1 MRDDVKKT
9 LYFLFEMIYTSRGMF
24 RERGKV
30 NGKEG
35 VGTETPSA
43 FFITGAADG
52 NKGAQAMLFITVC
65 ELKKRFPSASVY
77 CWDSCARIA
86 EYSFEQVPHP
96 SRLLDYLNAP
106 LAELCKTR
114 LKALL
119 RPSGVSSAVVR
130 FAPHFNKTAAVVDI
144 SGFMYASLWPRSVCE
159 RGAAFLKAARRFGLP
174 VFMMPQSFGPFEF
187 AKEDE
192 DLIPL
197 LEDVMSYPAI
207 IYARE
212 QQGADMLQTI
222 APRARIARSHD
233 LVLMSDAV
241 PAESVYRDPAAS
253 VHYRDL
259 PQGGHKVGILPNMRT
274 FDHGD
279 KAAILATYRRV
290 VDYLLETEA
299 TVYLF
304 RHSVEDLEA
313 ARWIKAFY
321 AENPRVILL
330 EDDMNC
336 LEYEYLAAQFD
347 YLIASRFHSIVHAFR
362 RSVPVVALG
371 WAEKYRSLLASV
383 GQERF
388 VFNLADTAAHDS
400 IVSAVQDMEAHW
412 QEERTV
418 IEKNLRKIRGGNCF
432 DFISAYYE
440 QN

>member
-1 MRDDVKKT
+1 MPRE
-9 LYFLFEMIYTSRGMF
+9 LNENESSR
-24 RERGKV
+24 RSL
-30 NGKEG
+30 NQP
-35 VGTETPSA
+35 PSV

-52 NKGAQAMLFITVC
+52 NKGAQAMLFVAAR
-65 ELKKRFPSASVY
+65 ELKKRFPSAAIY
-77 CWDSCARIA
+77 CWENCKHASEYTFEGVPASSRI
-86 EYSFEQVPHP
+86 VK
-96 SRLLDYLNAP
+96 YLEAGP
-106 LAELCKTR
+106 LERFKTH

-119 RPSGVSSAVVR
+119 RPSGPSAALVQSAR
-130 FAPHFNKTAAVVDI
+130 LFRAGAAVVDV
-144 SGFMYASLWPRSVCE
+144 SGFMYSSLWPRSACE
-159 RGAAFLKAARRFGLP
+159 RGAAFLKAARRHGVP
-174 VFMMPQSFGPFEF
+174 VFMMPQSFGPFDF
-187 AKEDE
+187 CKEDE

-212 QQGADMLQTI
+212 QQGADMLQAI

-241 PAESVYRDPAAS
+241 PAEAVYRNPSES
-253 VHYRDL
+253 VHFREL
-259 PQGGHKVGILPNMRT
+259 PQDEHKVGILPNMRT

-290 VDYLLETEA
+290 VDYLLSEQA

-336 LEYEYLAAQFD
+336 LEYEHLAAQFD
-347 YLIASRFHSIVHAFR
+347 YLLASRFHSIVHAFR
-362 RSVPVVALG
+362 CSVPVVALG

-388 VFNLADTAAHDS
+388 VFNLADSASHDA
-400 IVSAVQDMEAHW
+400 ILGAVQAMEKYW
-412 QEERTV
+412 QKERAV